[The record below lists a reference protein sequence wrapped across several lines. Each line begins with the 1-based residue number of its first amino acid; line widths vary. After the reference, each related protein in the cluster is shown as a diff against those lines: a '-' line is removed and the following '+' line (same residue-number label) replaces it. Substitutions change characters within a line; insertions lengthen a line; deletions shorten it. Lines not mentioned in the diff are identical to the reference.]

1 VTLRSRNG
9 TGCNT
14 RPVTALVTAAREAHG
29 PGGAQR
35 LLDALLASRLF
46 LEAPER
52 PGVMVVPTP
61 VGPLTPVFSDL
72 GLLAGQRGDVRW
84 SSTTGADLL
93 GLAPGADL
101 LLDPGTD
108 HAVVLRT
115 SALQRAVHVARRGA
129 DRG

>member
-1 VTLRSRNG
+1 M
-9 TGCNT
+9 
-14 RPVTALVTAAREAHG
+14 TALVAAARDARG

-35 LLDALLASRLF
+35 LLDALLAAQLF

-61 VGPLTPVFSDL
+61 AGPLTPVFSDL

-84 SSTTGADLL
+84 FSTTGADLL

-115 SALQRAVHVARRGA
+115 SALQRAVHVARTGA